1 MQEHTK
7 KPHID
12 TVELHFIGPV
22 NKQKEALELLKK
34 LGFQDVS
41 DSIPWRDAFPGIEEH
56 NLPGISLA
64 GARGKEGLTQVQLS
78 ELTGIPQ
85 RHISEMER
93 GKRPIGKKT
102 AKLFSKVLRVDYRI
116 FL

>member
-7 KPHID
+7 KSHID

-22 NKQKEALELLKK
+22 NKQKEASELLKK

-41 DSIPWRDAFPGIEEH
+41 DSVPWRAAFPDINEH
-56 NLPGISLA
+56 SLPGISLA

-93 GKRPIGKKT
+93 GKRSIGKKT
-102 AKLFSKVLRVDYRI
+102 AKLFSKALNIDYR
-116 FL
+116 

>member
-22 NKQKEALELLKK
+22 NKQREALKLLKK

-41 DSIPWRDAFPGIEEH
+41 DSIPWRDAFPDI
-56 NLPGISLA
+56 NDDDLPGISLA
-64 GARGKEGLTQVQLS
+64 GARHKEGLTQVQLS

-93 GKRPIGKKT
+93 GKRPIGKKN
-102 AKLFSKVLRVDYRI
+102 AKLFSKTLSVNYRM

>member
-22 NKQKEALELLKK
+22 NKQKEASKLLKG

-41 DSIPWRDAFPGIEEH
+41 DSIPWRDAFPDINEH
-56 NLPGISLA
+56 DLPGISLA

-78 ELTGIPQ
+78 NLTGIPQ

-93 GKRPIGKKT
+93 GKRPIGKKN
-102 AKLFSKVLRVDYRI
+102 AKLFSKALDIDYRV